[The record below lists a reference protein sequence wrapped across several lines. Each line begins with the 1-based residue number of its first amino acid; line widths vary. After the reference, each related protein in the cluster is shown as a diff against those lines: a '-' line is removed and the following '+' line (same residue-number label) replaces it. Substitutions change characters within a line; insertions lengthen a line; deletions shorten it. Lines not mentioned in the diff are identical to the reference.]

1 MVSSYDSQPGSN
13 SQAISQNWKLRMEA
27 RYCSPSTFCHSLS
40 HEAVRQTHK
49 PMRKKQP
56 CVLKKNHPTVET
68 LGTAMLWRRRRP
80 LKVGM
85 GKVGFSE
92 YCHKDADVCQR
103 EIDVQDNERYE

>member
-56 CVLKKNHPTVET
+56 CVLKKII
-68 LGTAMLWRRRRP
+68 LL
-80 LKVGM
+80 LKHWALLCCG
-85 GKVGFSE
+85 GGGG
-92 YCHKDADVCQR
+92 H
-103 EIDVQDNERYE
+103 